1 MVYSNIYLDSLIV
14 VVVAAA
20 KREWVPVFIQV
31 FVSNLLDIF
40 AKKISTLSQLTID
53 LEYELLLASH
63 HHIPG

>member
-31 FVSNLLDIF
+31 FVSNLLDIVGE
-40 AKKISTLSQLTID
+40 QLETT
-53 LEYELLLASH
+53 EV
-63 HHIPG
+63 